1 MHRRMEVGAMEEKE
15 KRLRTTVMAD
25 NIIDILSRQQ
35 VVRSVTVNSEV
46 LERLSLALKVNVK
59 GRIQV

>member
-25 NIIDILSRQQ
+25 NILEILSRQQ

>member
-25 NIIDILSRQQ
+25 NILEVLSREQ

>member
-25 NIIDILSRQQ
+25 NILEILSREQ